1 VCNGLSGAV
10 VPPWFRLPARGKID
24 FSYLICYCSPVERTV
39 WAVRGGGSFAGG
51 YGASSLPGHG
61 GPSTSSMEEER
72 EKRGFPRGCAS
83 PFPYPVLL
91 PLPSSNP
98 SYLHRSP
105 PLFSSISGGASWLH
119 VKRGARPQVRLL
131 TSPSLVYA
139 LSLVSLPLSLSLS
152 LSSQQRRFASAAHQ
166 ELDLRG
172 CVPGSMATGSR
183 DIWPPV
189 SDNAPLDGIL
199 LHRASKL
206 SFPSFSSQEK

>member
-61 GPSTSSMEEER
+61 GPSASSMEEER

-105 PLFSSISGGASWLH
+105 PLFSSTSGGASWLH
-119 VKRGARPQVRLL
+119 VKRRRSPAGTPPDISLPGLCSFSRL
-131 TSPSLVYA
+131 TS
-139 LSLVSLPLSLSLS
+139 SLSLPK
-152 LSSQQRRFASAAHQ
+152 QPAATI
-166 ELDLRG
+166 RK
-172 CVPGSMATGSR
+172 CCTPGA
-183 DIWPPV
+183 
-189 SDNAPLDGIL
+189 
-199 LHRASKL
+199 
-206 SFPSFSSQEK
+206 